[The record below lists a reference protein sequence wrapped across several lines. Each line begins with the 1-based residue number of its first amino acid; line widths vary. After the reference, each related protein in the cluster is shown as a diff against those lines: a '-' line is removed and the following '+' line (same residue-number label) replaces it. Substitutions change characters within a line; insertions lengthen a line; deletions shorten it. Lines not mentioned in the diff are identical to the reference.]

1 MILRPFVGDASEIM
15 EMVVIGM
22 RLRPAAEAAAAP
34 SSWLESNGD
43 G

>member
-1 MILRPFVGDASEIM
+1 MIQRPIVGDASEIM
-15 EMVVIGM
+15 EMGAIGT
-22 RLRPAAEAAAAP
+22 RLRPAAAEAAAP